1 MASWF
6 PDRRERVRRR
16 CIGRSVSDVETQS
29 GLPVAEARQP
39 ARRRHAR
46 AWAVTRST
54 ATAMISDKV
63 SIVAAGCAFYATLA
77 LFPAISMLVFLY
89 GLVFDP
95 VTVEPQLSHLQQVL
109 PPPVYTLIDDR
120 VRELVSQQHGS
131 LTVGLVISTLVTLW
145 TSATGTKSLL
155 AGLNLAHGQ
164 AETRGFFRFQATA
177 FGMTLFTIMAV
188 VLAIAI
194 LVFLPAAISLIGL
207 SAYQGGVI
215 FVASVVLLVGVIFV
229 LLAMLFRYGPSH
241 RPHRWRAVLPGAVVT
256 TVLWMVAS
264 TLFSLYVGR
273 LASYDRT
280 YGPLAAAVGVMM
292 WLWVSVYVILLGAEL
307 NAELE
312 PE

>member
-1 MASWF
+1 MNTQVG
-6 PDRRERVRRR
+6 PDQK
-16 CIGRSVSDVETQS
+16 GRTDL
-29 GLPVAEARQP
+29 GLPVPERVQAPVGPRG
-39 ARRRHAR
+39 RRRHPPAWVVAR
-46 AWAVTRST
+46 NT
-54 ATAMISDKV
+54 AKAIISDKV

-95 VTVEPQLSHLQQVL
+95 VTVEPQLSHLQRLL

-120 VRELVSQQHGS
+120 VRQLVSQQHGS
-131 LTVGLVISTLVTLW
+131 LTIGLAISTMVTLW
-145 TSATGTKSLL
+145 SSATGTKSLL
-155 AGLNLAHGQ
+155 AGLNLAHGLP
-164 AETRGFFRFQATA
+164 EERGFLRFQATA
-177 FGMTLFTIMAV
+177 FGMTFCTIIAV

-207 SAYQGGVI
+207 SEYQGSLIWMSSLALLLGII
-215 FVASVVLLVGVIFV
+215 FLM
-229 LLAMLFRYGPSH
+229 LAVLFRFGPSR
-241 RPHRWRAVLPGAVVT
+241 RPHSWRVVVPGAVVA

>member
-1 MASWF
+1 VNDAQ
-6 PDRRERVRRR
+6 PEIGLPEAEAETQVRR
-16 CIGRSVSDVETQS
+16 
-29 GLPVAEARQP
+29 
-39 ARRRHAR
+39 ARRRQKG
-46 AWAVTRST
+46 WAIAKGTT
-54 ATAMISDKV
+54 KALISDKV
-63 SIVAAGCAFYATLA
+63 SLVAAGCAFYATLA

-95 VTVEPQLSHLQQVL
+95 VTVEPQLAHLQQLL
-109 PPPVYTLIDDR
+109 PPPVYMLIDER
-120 VRELVSQQHGS
+120 VHQLVTQQHGS
-131 LTVGLVISTLVTLW
+131 LTLGLVISTMVTLW
-145 TSATGTKSLL
+145 SSATGTKSLL
-155 AGLNLAHGQ
+155 AGLNLAHGLP
-164 AETRGFFRFQATA
+164 EERGFLQFQAVA
-177 FGMTLFTIMAV
+177 FGMTFFTIMAV

-207 SAYQGGVI
+207 SAYQGGLI
-215 FVASVVLLVGVIFV
+215 WMSSLTLLVGVIFV
-229 LLAMLFRYGPSH
+229 LLAVLFRYGPSH
-241 RPHRWRAVLPGAVVT
+241 RPHSLRAVIPGAILA

>member
-1 MASWF
+1 MNDIDTDPEVAAKAAE
-6 PDRRERVRRR
+6 PAVRATVRHHHS
-16 CIGRSVSDVETQS
+16 I
-29 GLPVAEARQP
+29 VAL
-39 ARRRHAR
+39 
-46 AWAVTRST
+46 TRGT
-54 ATAMISDKV
+54 IEAMISDKV
-63 SIVAAGCAFYATLA
+63 SMVAAGCAFYATLA

-89 GLVFDP
+89 GLLFDP

-109 PPPVYTLIDDR
+109 PPPVYMLIDER
-120 VRELVSQQHGS
+120 VRELVSQQQGS
-131 LTVGLVISTLVTLW
+131 LTIGLVVSTLVTLW
-145 TSATGTKSLL
+145 SSATGTKSLL

-164 AETRGFFRFQATA
+164 PETRSFIRFQLTA
-177 FGMTLFTIMAV
+177 FAMTLCTIVAV

-207 SAYQGGVI
+207 SAYQTGLVWISSLALLLGVI
-215 FVASVVLLVGVIFV
+215 FMMLTL
-229 LLAMLFRYGPSH
+229 LFRYGPC
-241 RPHRWRAVLPGAVVT
+241 RCPRRWHEVIPGAIVA

-307 NAELE
+307 NAELTSD
-312 PE
+312 